1 MRDVLQVVLRDGQPD
16 NPKLFLMA
24 QNFANEQKLGSLSK
38 CVRLWCVVEQEETN
52 GDAPEPHV
60 IGLLAMETRAD
71 ITTCHVADESCRP
84 MLIKR
89 VMNTLMDLG
98 LAGKYVLLYVDP
110 EVEQFIEQKYLVKM
124 GAVRA
129 NRWAVPMAAKV
140 VV

>member
-1 MRDVLQVVLRDGQPD
+1 
-16 NPKLFLMA
+16 MA
-24 QNFANEQKLGSLSK
+24 QNFADTHKLGSLSR
-38 CVRLWCVVEQEETN
+38 CVRLWCVVEQEESN
-52 GDAPEPHV
+52 GNAPDPHV
-60 IGLLAMETRAD
+60 LGLLAMETRAD
-71 ITTCHVADESCRP
+71 ISTCHVSDESCRP

-89 VMNTLMDLG
+89 AYATLMDLG

-110 EVEQFIEQKYLVKM
+110 EVEKFIEEKYLKKL